1 MEGLI
6 KQDLVFYDGDCRLC
20 HWLVGFL
27 VTNDRKGKFRL
38 VELQSEEGR
47 RYAKQYGFTIAQ
59 EPESVILIQHNK
71 VYQRSE
77 AVLRILCRLGGG
89 YAALFYP
96 LIFLPGG
103 FRDRLYDWIARNRH
117 RLLGRRIACP
127 NPIPSEGKIT

>member
-1 MEGLI
+1 MLGFG

-20 HWLVGFL
+20 HWLVIFL
-27 VTNDRKGKFRL
+27 GTNDRKGKFRL

-59 EPESVILIQHNK
+59 EPESVILIQQNK

-77 AVLRILCRLGGG
+77 AVLRILCKLGGG
-89 YAALFYP
+89 YAALFCP

-103 FRDRLYDWIARNRH
+103 FRDRLYDWIARNRY
-117 RLLGRRIACP
+117 RLWGRRIACP
-127 NPIPSEGKIT
+127 RPIPPEGEST